1 MAYAYYKV
9 YHSDNPRVRGTRYE
23 LIQAQSVEQARS
35 IFLSRHPNK
44 YITDIVK
51 A

>member
-9 YHSDNPRVRGTRYE
+9 YFSDNPRVRGTRYK
-23 LIQAQSVEQARS
+23 LIQAQSAEQARS
-35 IFLSRHPNK
+35 IFLSSNPGT